1 MSCQVRLNLHK
12 TLRGHL
18 LPLHPML
25 PPQWQQLSKE
35 HQKAYKRLLEKSN
48 LPSGRKTRN
57 RLLEVLPDLHDEA
70 FQKVDCLKCA
80 NCCKNHSPR
89 FKQPDIK
96 RIAKRLGMKE
106 GDMVSNYLRVDT
118 DGDYVTQ
125 TSPCPFLAADNSCD
139 IYEDRP
145 SDCARYPYTNEDVLL
160 KRPALTL
167 KNVTVCPAT
176 FLVMERLLG
185 MQVK

>member
-1 MSCQVRLNLHK
+1 
-12 TLRGHL
+12 
-18 LPLHPML
+18 
-25 PPQWQQLSKE
+25 
-35 HQKAYKRLLEKSN
+35 
-48 LPSGRKTRN
+48 
-57 RLLEVLPDLHDEA
+57 
-70 FQKVDCLKCA
+70 
-80 NCCKNHSPR
+80 
-89 FKQPDIK
+89 
-96 RIAKRLGMKE
+96 
-106 GDMVSNYLRVDT
+106 MVSNYLRVDT

-176 FLVMERLLG
+176 FLVMERLLEK
-185 MQVK
+185 QVK